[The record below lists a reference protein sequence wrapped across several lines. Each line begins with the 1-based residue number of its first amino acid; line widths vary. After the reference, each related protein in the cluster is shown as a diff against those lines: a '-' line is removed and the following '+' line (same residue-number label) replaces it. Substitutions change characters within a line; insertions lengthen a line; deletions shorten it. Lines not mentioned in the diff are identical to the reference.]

1 MNYEKYLWKV
11 KAMTVKV
18 AARLLGKSEQFVR
31 IGLQRE
37 ILPFGYAVQ
46 ILRVSWK
53 GRLNMAKF
61 KVGDIIV
68 GNDKADI
75 NYGVTKKGVKCKVI
89 CVCDDDFIK
98 VEVMCG
104 VFKGREHYVRYEC
117 FDLVQC
123 DEITITRYGN
133 TVVAKYGKKVG
144 VAKCSPEDEFDF
156 ETGAKLAFERLFEK
170 PTFTKDDLK
179 TGMFVMTNTGKL
191 GVVVNDSILY
201 QEGGF
206 DWVSQLNNE
215 LDALLNKQDG

>member
-1 MNYEKYLWKV
+1 
-11 KAMTVKV
+11 
-18 AARLLGKSEQFVR
+18 
-31 IGLQRE
+31 
-37 ILPFGYAVQ
+37 
-46 ILRVSWK
+46 
-53 GRLNMAKF
+53 MAKF

-68 GNDKADI
+68 GNDKANM
-75 NYGVTKKGVKCKVI
+75 NYGITKKGVKCKVI
-89 CVCDDDFIK
+89 CAYDDDDFIK

-104 VFKGREHYVRYEC
+104 VFKGREYYVRYEC

-133 TVVAKYGKKVG
+133 KVVAKYGKKVG
-144 VAKCSPEDEFDF
+144 IAKCSPEDEFNF
-156 ETGAKLAFERLFEK
+156 ETGAKLAFKRLMGIEEK

-201 QEGGF
+201 QDGGF

-215 LDALLNKQDG
+215 LEYKFYKIDFVVKTTGFGLARYAIEHNDNSKIVWRRNTK